1 MTRLTIKVKQIL
13 KDIEPGGFILVEGPS
28 PRVGVRKLD
37 GTTAIMRQRR
47 IVVGLDANGEA
58 ELNVE
63 PGPLVVRIPY
73 GVDRQRV
80 YKVNIPNKPVANL
93 ADLIEEQGAD
103 AGDVKPPE
111 HFVTRDELEALAETK
126 ANVKHTHH
134 MLDINGLNGVIVGL
148 QDDIGARAPLG
159 HTHAKADVEGLT
171 ADLESLHAGV
181 ANSAPL
187 QHKHTKADIDGLQDM
202 IDTLQ
207 NGLALSAPREHKH
220 AMSDIE
226 GLVAKLEELANIKP
240 PPAPGPVTPAPHT
253 HKIDDIDMLRARLN
267 AIDAA
272 LKLKAGP
279 GHRHKIADVDG
290 LQAELD
296 GLLEALEQDSN
307 TWQQAITNTRQTIY
321 SYVEQQLKHTTYD
334 LYAGW
339 EDPNGWVQM
348 KAQNTYNGRGTAWQP
363 FSSTDGRRQVIN
375 ATGYHCSGI
384 RIAEEE
390 AVLAE
395 ATYTSEDERTR
406 RDRWSITAMTD
417 NPDAIR
423 VYVRSPKAET
433 VSTVAAT
440 RIT

>member
-13 KDIEPGGFILVEGPS
+13 KDIEPGGFLLVEGPS

-47 IVVGLDANGEA
+47 IVVGLDSNGEA

-63 PGPLVVRIPY
+63 PGPIVVRIPY

-103 AGDVKPPE
+103 VGDVKPPE
-111 HFVTRDELEALAETK
+111 QFVTRDELEAVAESK

-134 MLDINGLNGVIVGL
+134 MLDINGLNGVIVGI

-159 HTHAKADVEGLT
+159 HTHTMSDIEGLD
-171 ADLESLHAGV
+171 ADLNSIHEGV

-187 QHKHTKADIDGLQDM
+187 KHKHT
-202 IDTLQ
+202 
-207 NGLALSAPREHKH
+207 
-220 AMSDIE
+220 MSDIE

-240 PPAPGPVTPAPHT
+240 PTEVPPHT
-253 HKIDDIDMLRARLN
+253 HKIDDIDKLRTRLN

-279 GHRHKIADVDG
+279 GHRHKIGDIDD
-290 LQAELD
+290 LQTSLD
-296 GLLEALEQDSN
+296 GLYEALEQDSS
-307 TWQQAITNTRQTIY
+307 TWQQAITSTRQTLY
-321 SYVEQQLKHTTYD
+321 SYVEQQLKRITYD
-334 LYAGW
+334 MYAGW
-339 EDPNGWVQM
+339 EDPNGWVQV
-348 KAQNTYNGRGTAWQP
+348 KAQNTYNGSGTAWQP
-363 FSSTDGRRQVIN
+363 FSSVEGRRQVIY

-395 ATYTSEDERTR
+395 VTYMSEDERTR

-417 NPDAIR
+417 NPDTIR

-433 VSTVAAT
+433 VVTAAAI
-440 RIT
+440 RIL

>member
-13 KDIEPGGFILVEGPS
+13 KDIEPGGFILVEGPT

-47 IVVGLDANGEA
+47 IVVGLDRNGEA

-80 YKVNIPNKPVANL
+80 YTVNVPNKPVANL

-103 AGDVKPPE
+103 IGDVKPPE
-111 HFVTRDELEALAETK
+111 HFVTRDEMEELAASK
-126 ANVKHTHH
+126 ADIKHTHR
-134 MLDINGLNGVIVGL
+134 MLDINGLNDVIVAL

-159 HTHAKADVEGLT
+159 HTHAMSDIEGLA
-171 ADLESLHAGV
+171 ADLKSLHEGV

-187 QHKHTKADIDGLQDM
+187 KHKHT
-202 IDTLQ
+202 
-207 NGLALSAPREHKH
+207 
-220 AMSDIE
+220 MSDIE
-226 GLVAKLEELANIKP
+226 GLVAKLEELANIT
-240 PPAPGPVTPAPHT
+240 PPAPTEVPAHT
-253 HKIDDIDMLRARLN
+253 HKIDDIDKLRARLD

-279 GHRHKIADVDG
+279 GHRHKIADIDN
-290 LQAELD
+290 LQTSLD
-296 GLLEALEQDSN
+296 GLYEALEQDSN
-307 TWQQAITNTRQTIY
+307 TWQQAITNTRQTLY
-321 SYVEQQLKHTTYD
+321 SYVEQQLKHITYD

-339 EDPNGWVQM
+339 EDPNGWVQV
-348 KAQNTYNGRGTAWQP
+348 KAQNTYNGSGTAWQP
-363 FSSTDGRRQVIN
+363 FSSVDGRRQVIS

-390 AVLAE
+390 SVLAE
-395 ATYTSEDERTR
+395 ATYTSEDEHAA
-406 RDRWSITAMTD
+406 RDRWAITAMTD
-417 NPDAIR
+417 NPSAIR
-423 VYVRSPKAET
+423 VYVRAPKAET
-433 VSTVAAT
+433 VATAAAI
-440 RIT
+440 RIL

>member
-47 IVVGLDANGEA
+47 IVVGLDNNGEA

-63 PGPLVVRIPY
+63 PGPIVVRIPY

-80 YKVNIPNKPVANL
+80 YTVNVPNKPVANL

-111 HFVTRDELEALAETK
+111 HFVTRDELEELAASK
-126 ANVKHTHH
+126 ADIKHTHH
-134 MLDINGLNGVIVGL
+134 MLDINGLNGVIVEL

-159 HTHAKADVEGLT
+159 HTHAMADIDGLA
-171 ADLESLHAGV
+171 ADLKSLHEGV

-187 QHKHTKADIDGLQDM
+187 K
-202 IDTLQ
+202 
-207 NGLALSAPREHKH
+207 HKH

-226 GLVAKLEELANIKP
+226 GLLAKLEELANITP
-240 PPAPGPVTPAPHT
+240 PPPTEVPAHT

-279 GHRHKIADVDG
+279 GHRHKIADIDG
-290 LQAELD
+290 LQAEL
-296 GLLEALEQDSN
+296 GSLYEALEQDSN
-307 TWQQAITNTRQTIY
+307 TWQQAISNTRQVLY
-321 SYVEQQLKHTTYD
+321 SYVEQQLKRITYD
-334 LYAGW
+334 MYAGW
-339 EDPNGWVQM
+339 EDPNGWVQV
-348 KAQNTYNGRGTAWQP
+348 KAQNTYDGRGTAWQP
-363 FSSTDGRRQVIN
+363 FSSYDGRRQVIY

-406 RDRWSITAMTD
+406 RDRWSVTAMTD

>member
-47 IVVGLDANGEA
+47 IVVGLDSKGEA

-80 YKVNIPNKPVANL
+80 YTVNVPNKPVANL

-111 HFVTRDELEALAETK
+111 HYVTRDEMEELAASK
-126 ANVKHTHH
+126 ADVKHTHH

-159 HTHAKADVEGLT
+159 HAHAMSDIDGLV
-171 ADLESLHAGV
+171 ADLKSLHEGV

-187 QHKHTKADIDGLQDM
+187 QHKHAMSDIDGL
-202 IDTLQ
+202 
-207 NGLALSAPREHKH
+207 
-220 AMSDIE
+220 
-226 GLVAKLEELANIKP
+226 VARLEELANIT
-240 PPAPGPVTPAPHT
+240 PPAPTEVPAHT
-253 HKIDDIDMLRARLN
+253 HKIDDIDMLRRRLN

-279 GHRHKIADVDG
+279 AHRHKIADIDD
-290 LQAELD
+290 LQTSLD
-296 GLLEALEQDSN
+296 GLYEALEQDRN
-307 TWQQAITNTRQTIY
+307 TWQRAISNTRQTLY
-321 SYVEQQLKHTTYD
+321 SYVEQQLKHITYD

-348 KAQNTYNGRGTAWQP
+348 KALNTYNGHGTAWQP
-363 FSSTDGRRQVIN
+363 FSSVDGRRQVIH

-395 ATYTSEDERTR
+395 VTYTSEDERTR
-406 RDRWSITAMTD
+406 RDRWSVTAMTD

-433 VSTVAAT
+433 VSTVDAT
-440 RIT
+440 RIM

>member
-1 MTRLTIKVKQIL
+1 MPFKTNQGDDVTRLTIKVKQIL
-13 KDIEPGGFILVEGPS
+13 KDIEPGGFLLVEGPS

-47 IVVGLDANGEA
+47 IVVGLDNNGEA

-80 YKVNIPNKPVANL
+80 YTVNVPNKPVANL

-103 AGDVKPPE
+103 AGDVKPPK
-111 HFVTRDELEALAETK
+111 HYVTRDEMEELAAGK
-126 ANVKHTHH
+126 ADIKHTHH
-134 MLDINGLNGVIVGL
+134 MLDINGLNGVIVAL

-159 HTHAKADVEGLT
+159 HTHAMDDIDGLA
-171 ADLESLHAGV
+171 ADLKSLHEGV
-181 ANSAPL
+181 VNSAPL
-187 QHKHTKADIDGLQDM
+187 KHKHT
-202 IDTLQ
+202 
-207 NGLALSAPREHKH
+207 
-220 AMSDIE
+220 MSDID
-226 GLVAKLEELANIKP
+226 GLVAKLEELANITP
-240 PPAPGPVTPAPHT
+240 PPPTEVPAHT
-253 HKIDDIDMLRARLN
+253 HKIDDIDKLRARLN

-272 LKLKAGP
+272 LKLKAGT
-279 GHRHKIADVDG
+279 GHRHKIADIDG

-296 GLLEALEQDSN
+296 ALLEALEQDSN

-348 KAQNTYNGRGTAWQP
+348 KAQNTYSGHGTAWQP
-363 FSSTDGRRQVIN
+363 FSSVDGRRQVIN

-395 ATYTSEDERTR
+395 VTYMSEDERTR
-406 RDRWSITAMTD
+406 RDRWSVTAMTD

>member
-47 IVVGLDANGEA
+47 IVVGLDSNGEA
-58 ELNVE
+58 EINVE

-80 YKVNIPNKPVANL
+80 YTVNVPNKPVANL

-111 HFVTRDELEALAETK
+111 HYVTRDELEALAETK

-159 HTHAKADVEGLT
+159 HTHTMSDIEGLN
-171 ADLESLHAGV
+171 ADLNSLHEGV

-187 QHKHTKADIDGLQDM
+187 KHKHT
-202 IDTLQ
+202 
-207 NGLALSAPREHKH
+207 
-220 AMSDIE
+220 MSDIE
-226 GLVAKLEELANIKP
+226 GLVAKLEELANITP
-240 PPAPGPVTPAPHT
+240 PPPTEVPAHT
-253 HKIDDIDMLRARLN
+253 HKIDDIDKLRARLN

-279 GHRHKIADVDG
+279 GHRHKIADIDD
-290 LQAELD
+290 LQTTLD
-296 GLLEALEQDSN
+296 GLYKALEQDSN

-321 SYVEQQLKHTTYD
+321 TYVEQQLKHITYD
-334 LYAGW
+334 MYAGW
-339 EDPNGWVQM
+339 EDPNGWVQV
-348 KAQNTYNGRGTAWQP
+348 KAQNTYNGYGTAWQP
-363 FSSTDGRRQVIN
+363 FSSHDGRRQLIS

-395 ATYTSEDERTR
+395 ATYTSVDESAR
-406 RDRWSITAMTD
+406 RDRWAVTVMTD

-423 VYVRSPKAET
+423 VYVRAPKAET
-433 VSTVAAT
+433 VATAAT
-440 RIT
+440 IRIL

>member
-13 KDIEPGGFILVEGPS
+13 KDIEPGGFILVEGPT

-47 IVVGLDANGEA
+47 IVVGLDNNGEA

-80 YKVNIPNKPVANL
+80 YTVNVPNKTVANL

-111 HFVTRDELEALAETK
+111 HYVTRDELEELAASK
-126 ANVKHTHH
+126 ADIKHTHH

-159 HTHAKADVEGLT
+159 HTHA
-171 ADLESLHAGV
+171 
-181 ANSAPL
+181 
-187 QHKHTKADIDGLQDM
+187 
-202 IDTLQ
+202 
-207 NGLALSAPREHKH
+207 
-220 AMSDIE
+220 MSDIE
-226 GLVAKLEELANIKP
+226 GLVADLKSLHEGVANSAPLKHKHTMSDIEGLVSKLEELANIT
-240 PPAPGPVTPAPHT
+240 PPAPTEVPAHT
-253 HKIDDIDMLRARLN
+253 HKIDDIDKLRARLN

-279 GHRHKIADVDG
+279 GHRHKIDDIDD
-290 LQAELD
+290 LQTSLD
-296 GLLEALEQDSN
+296 GLYEALEQDSN
-307 TWQQAITNTRQTIY
+307 TWQQAITNTRQTLY
-321 SYVEQQLKHTTYD
+321 SYVEQQLKHITYD

-339 EDPNGWVQM
+339 EDPNGWVQV
-348 KAQNTYNGRGTAWQP
+348 KAQNTYNGSGTAWQP
-363 FSSTDGRRQVIN
+363 FSSYDGRRQVIY

-390 AVLAE
+390 SVLAE
-395 ATYTSEDERTR
+395 VTYTSEDERTR
-406 RDRWSITAMTD
+406 RDRWSVTAMTD

-433 VSTVAAT
+433 VSTVGAI
-440 RIT
+440 RIL

>member
-13 KDIEPGGFILVEGPS
+13 KDIEPGGFILVEGPT

-47 IVVGLDANGEA
+47 IVVGLDNNGEA

-80 YKVNIPNKPVANL
+80 YTVNVPNKPVANL

-111 HFVTRDELEALAETK
+111 HYVTRDEMEELAASK
-126 ANVKHTHH
+126 ADIKHTHH

-159 HTHAKADVEGLT
+159 HTHAMSDIDGLV
-171 ADLESLHAGV
+171 ADLKSLHEGV

-187 QHKHTKADIDGLQDM
+187 KHKHT
-202 IDTLQ
+202 
-207 NGLALSAPREHKH
+207 
-220 AMSDIE
+220 MSDIE
-226 GLVAKLEELANIKP
+226 GLLAKLEELANIT
-240 PPAPGPVTPAPHT
+240 PPAPTEVPAHT
-253 HKIDDIDMLRARLN
+253 HKIDDIDKLRARLN

-279 GHRHKIADVDG
+279 GHRHKIADIDD
-290 LQAELD
+290 LQTSLD
-296 GLLEALEQDSN
+296 GLYEALEQDSN
-307 TWQQAITNTRQTIY
+307 TWQQAITNTRQTLY
-321 SYVEQQLKHTTYD
+321 SYVEQQLKHITYD
-334 LYAGW
+334 MYAGW

-348 KAQNTYNGRGTAWQP
+348 KALNTYNGHGTAWQP
-363 FSSTDGRRQVIN
+363 FSSVDGRRQVIH

-390 AVLAE
+390 SVLAE
-395 ATYTSEDERTR
+395 VTYTSEDESAA
-406 RDRWSITAMTD
+406 RDRWAITAMTD
-417 NPDAIR
+417 NPSSIR

-433 VSTVAAT
+433 VSTVAAI
-440 RIT
+440 RIL

>member
-47 IVVGLDANGEA
+47 IVVGLDSNGEA
-58 ELNVE
+58 EINVE

-80 YKVNIPNKPVANL
+80 YTVNVPNKPVANL

-111 HFVTRDELEALAETK
+111 HYVTRDELEALAETK

-159 HTHAKADVEGLT
+159 HTHTMSDIEGLN
-171 ADLESLHAGV
+171 ADLNSLHEGV

-187 QHKHTKADIDGLQDM
+187 KHKHT
-202 IDTLQ
+202 
-207 NGLALSAPREHKH
+207 
-220 AMSDIE
+220 MSDIE
-226 GLVAKLEELANIKP
+226 GLVAKLEELANITP
-240 PPAPGPVTPAPHT
+240 PPPTEVPAHT
-253 HKIDDIDMLRARLN
+253 HKIDDIDKLRARLN

-279 GHRHKIADVDG
+279 GHRHKIADIDD
-290 LQAELD
+290 LQTTLD
-296 GLLEALEQDSN
+296 GLYEALEQDSN

-321 SYVEQQLKHTTYD
+321 TYVEQQLKHITYD
-334 LYAGW
+334 MYAGW
-339 EDPNGWVQM
+339 EDPNGWVQV
-348 KAQNTYNGRGTAWQP
+348 KAQNTYNGYGTAWQP
-363 FSSTDGRRQVIN
+363 FSSHDGRRQLIS

-395 ATYTSEDERTR
+395 ATYTSVDESAR
-406 RDRWSITAMTD
+406 RDRWAVTVMTD

-423 VYVRSPKAET
+423 VYVRAPKAET
-433 VSTVAAT
+433 VATAAT
-440 RIT
+440 IRIL

>member
-13 KDIEPGGFILVEGPS
+13 KDIEPGGFILAEGPS

-63 PGPLVVRIPY
+63 PGPIVVRIPY

-80 YKVNIPNKPVANL
+80 YTVNVPNKPVANL

-103 AGDVKPPE
+103 ADDVKPPE
-111 HFVTRDELEALAETK
+111 HFVTRDELEAVAETK
-126 ANVKHTHH
+126 ADIGHRHT
-134 MLDINGLNGVIVGL
+134 MAAIDGLDGAITTI
-148 QDDIGARAPLG
+148 QDDIKQRAPIE
-159 HTHAKADVEGLT
+159 HTHTKDDIEGLT
-171 ADLESLHAGV
+171 ADLRSLHEGV

-187 QHKHTKADIDGLQDM
+187 THKHTMADV
-202 IDTLQ
+202 
-207 NGLALSAPREHKH
+207 
-220 AMSDIE
+220 E
-226 GLVAKLEELANIKP
+226 GLVAKLEELANSTP
-240 PPAPGPVTPAPHT
+240 PPAPGPVEPAPHT
-253 HKIDDIDMLRARLN
+253 HKIDDIDTLRARLN

-279 GHRHKIADVDG
+279 GHRHKIADIDD
-290 LQAELD
+290 LQAALD
-296 GLLEALEQDSN
+296 GLNEALEQDSN

-321 SYVEQQLKHTTYD
+321 SYVEQNLKHTTYD

-348 KAQNTYNGRGTAWQP
+348 KAQNTYNGHGTAWQP
-363 FSSTDGRRQVIN
+363 FSSVDGRRQVIN

-384 RIAEEE
+384 RITEEE

-395 ATYTSEDERTR
+395 ATYTSEDERAR

-440 RIT
+440 KIT

>member
-13 KDIEPGGFILVEGPS
+13 KDIEPGGFILVEGPT

-80 YKVNIPNKPVANL
+80 YTVNVPKQDVANL
-93 ADLIEEQGAD
+93 ADLIKEQGAD
-103 AGDVKPPE
+103 IGDVKPPE
-111 HFVTRDELEALAETK
+111 HYVTRDEMEELAASK
-126 ANVKHTHH
+126 ADIKHTHH

-159 HTHAKADVEGLT
+159 HTHAMSDIEGLV
-171 ADLESLHAGV
+171 ADLKSLHDGV

-187 QHKHTKADIDGLQDM
+187 KHKHT
-202 IDTLQ
+202 
-207 NGLALSAPREHKH
+207 
-220 AMSDIE
+220 MSDIE
-226 GLVAKLEELANIKP
+226 GLVAKLEELANIT
-240 PPAPGPVTPAPHT
+240 PPAPTEVPAHT
-253 HKIDDIDMLRARLN
+253 HKIDDIDKLRARLN

-272 LKLKAGP
+272 IKLKAGP
-279 GHRHKIADVDG
+279 AHRHKIADIDD
-290 LQAELD
+290 LQTSLD
-296 GLLEALEQDSN
+296 GLHEALEQDSN
-307 TWQQAITNTRQTIY
+307 TWKQAITNTRQTIY
-321 SYVEQQLKHTTYD
+321 SYVEQQLKHITYD

-339 EDPNGWVQM
+339 EDPNGWVQV
-348 KAQNTYNGRGTAWQP
+348 KAQNTYNGYGTAWQP
-363 FSSTDGRRQVIN
+363 FSDYDGRRQLIS

-390 AVLAE
+390 SVLAE
-395 ATYTSEDERTR
+395 ATYTSEDERAA
-406 RDRWSITAMTD
+406 RDRWAITAMTD
-417 NPDAIR
+417 NPSAIR
-423 VYVRSPKAET
+423 VYVRSPKVET
-433 VSTVAAT
+433 VATAAAI
-440 RIT
+440 RIL

>member
-80 YKVNIPNKPVANL
+80 YTVNVPKQDVANL

-111 HFVTRDELEALAETK
+111 HYVTRDELEELAASK
-126 ANVKHTHH
+126 ADIKHTH
-134 MLDINGLNGVIVGL
+134 
-148 QDDIGARAPLG
+148 
-159 HTHAKADVEGLT
+159 TKADIKGLV

-187 QHKHTKADIDGLQDM
+187 KHKHIIDDIKGLQD
-202 IDTLQ
+202 
-207 NGLALSAPREHKH
+207 
-220 AMSDIE
+220 
-226 GLVAKLEELANIKP
+226 KLEELANITP
-240 PPAPGPVTPAPHT
+240 PPPTEVPAHT
-253 HKIDDIDMLRARLN
+253 HKIDDIDKLRARLN

-272 LKLKAGP
+272 IKLKAGP
-279 GHRHKIADVDG
+279 GHRHKIADIDD
-290 LQAELD
+290 LQTSLD
-296 GLLEALEQDSN
+296 GLYEALEQDSN
-307 TWQQAITNTRQTIY
+307 TWQQAITNTRQALY
-321 SYVEQQLKHTTYD
+321 SYVEQQLNHITYD

-348 KAQNTYNGRGTAWQP
+348 KALNTYNGHGTAWQP
-363 FSSTDGRRQVIN
+363 FSSVDGRRQVIY

-390 AVLAE
+390 SVLAE
-395 ATYTSEDERTR
+395 VTYTSEDESAA
-406 RDRWSITAMTD
+406 RDRWAITAMTD
-417 NPDAIR
+417 NPSSIR
-423 VYVRSPKAET
+423 VYVRSPTAET
-433 VSTVAAT
+433 VATAAAI
-440 RIT
+440 RIL

>member
-13 KDIEPGGFILVEGPS
+13 KDIEPGGFILIEGPS

-47 IVVGLDANGEA
+47 IVVGLDNNGEA

-63 PGPLVVRIPY
+63 PGPIVVRIPY

-80 YKVNIPNKPVANL
+80 YTVNVPNKPVANL

-103 AGDVKPPE
+103 IDDVKPPE
-111 HFVTRDELEALAETK
+111 HYVTRDEMEELAASK
-126 ANVKHTHH
+126 ADIKHTHH
-134 MLDINGLNGVIVGL
+134 MLDINGLNSVIVGL

-159 HTHAKADVEGLT
+159 HTHAMSDIEGLG
-171 ADLESLHAGV
+171 ADLKSLHEGV

-187 QHKHTKADIDGLQDM
+187 KHKHT
-202 IDTLQ
+202 
-207 NGLALSAPREHKH
+207 
-220 AMSDIE
+220 MSDIE
-226 GLVAKLEELANIKP
+226 GLVAKLEELANITP
-240 PPAPGPVTPAPHT
+240 PPPTEVPPHT
-253 HKIDDIDMLRARLN
+253 HKIDDIDKLRARLN

-279 GHRHKIADVDG
+279 GHRHKIADIDD
-290 LQAELD
+290 LQTSLD
-296 GLLEALEQDSN
+296 GLYEALEQDSN
-307 TWQQAITNTRQTIY
+307 TWQQAITNTRQTLY
-321 SYVEQQLKHTTYD
+321 SYVEQQLKHITYD

-348 KAQNTYNGRGTAWQP
+348 KALNTYSGHGTAWQP
-363 FSSTDGRRQVIN
+363 FSSYDGRRQVIY

-390 AVLAE
+390 SVLAE
-395 ATYTSEDERTR
+395 VTYTSEDERAA
-406 RDRWSITAMTD
+406 RDRWAITAMTD
-417 NPDAIR
+417 NPDSIR

-433 VSTVAAT
+433 VATAAAI
-440 RIT
+440 RIL

>member
-13 KDIEPGGFILVEGPS
+13 KDIEPGGFLLVEGPT

-47 IVVGLDANGEA
+47 IVVGIDNNGEA

-80 YKVNIPNKPVANL
+80 YTVNVPNKPVANL

-111 HFVTRDELEALAETK
+111 HYVTRDEMEELAASK
-126 ANVKHTHH
+126 ADIKHTHTIA
-134 MLDINGLNGVIVGL
+134 DIERL
-148 QDDIGARAPLG
+148 
-159 HTHAKADVEGLT
+159 ADELK
-171 ADLESLHAGV
+171 SLHTGI

-187 QHKHTKADIDGLQDM
+187 QHKHT
-202 IDTLQ
+202 
-207 NGLALSAPREHKH
+207 
-220 AMSDIE
+220 MSDIE
-226 GLVAKLEELANIKP
+226 GLVAKLEELANIT
-240 PPAPGPVTPAPHT
+240 PPAPTEVPAHT
-253 HKIDDIDMLRARLN
+253 HKIDDIDKLRARLN

-279 GHRHKIADVDG
+279 DHRHKIADIDD
-290 LQAELD
+290 LRTTLD
-296 GLLEALEQDSN
+296 GLYEALERDSS
-307 TWQQAITNTRQTIY
+307 TWQQAITNTRQTLY
-321 SYVEQQLKHTTYD
+321 TYVEQQLKHITYD
-334 LYAGW
+334 MYAGW
-339 EDPNGWVQM
+339 EDPEGWVQV
-348 KAQNTYNGRGTAWQP
+348 KAQNTYNGFGTAWQP
-363 FSSTDGRRQVIN
+363 FSSYDGRRQVIH

-395 ATYTSEDERTR
+395 ATYTSEDESAR
-406 RDRWSITAMTD
+406 RDRWSVTAMTD

-433 VSTVAAT
+433 VSTVAAI
-440 RIT
+440 RIL

>member
-80 YKVNIPNKPVANL
+80 YTVNVPKQDVANL

-103 AGDVKPPE
+103 IDDVKPPE
-111 HFVTRDELEALAETK
+111 HYVTRDELEALAEAK

-134 MLDINGLNGVIVGL
+134 MSDI
-148 QDDIGARAPLG
+148 
-159 HTHAKADVEGLT
+159 EGLV
-171 ADLESLHAGV
+171 ADLKSLHKGV

-187 QHKHTKADIDGLQDM
+187 KHKHT
-202 IDTLQ
+202 
-207 NGLALSAPREHKH
+207 
-220 AMSDIE
+220 MSDIE
-226 GLVAKLEELANIKP
+226 GLVAKLEELANTT
-240 PPAPGPVTPAPHT
+240 PPAPTEVPAHT
-253 HKIDDIDMLRARLN
+253 HKIDDIDKLRARLN
-267 AIDAA
+267 AIVAA
-272 LKLKAGP
+272 LNLKAGP
-279 GHRHKIADVDG
+279 GHRHKIADIDD
-290 LQAELD
+290 LQTTLD
-296 GLLEALEQDSN
+296 GLYEALEQDSS
-307 TWQQAITNTRQTIY
+307 TWQQAITNTRQTLY
-321 SYVEQQLKHTTYD
+321 TYVEQQLKHITYD
-334 LYAGW
+334 MYAGW
-339 EDPNGWVQM
+339 EDPNGWVQV
-348 KAQNTYNGRGTAWQP
+348 KAQNTYNGSGTAWQP
-363 FSSTDGRRQVIN
+363 FSSHDGRRQVIY

-395 ATYTSEDERTR
+395 MTYTSEDDRAS

>member
-13 KDIEPGGFILVEGPS
+13 KDIEPGGFVLVEGPT

-47 IVVGLDANGEA
+47 IVVGLDNNGEA

-80 YKVNIPNKPVANL
+80 YTVNVPNQAVANL

-103 AGDVKPPE
+103 VGDVKPPE
-111 HFVTRDELEALAETK
+111 HFVTRDELEELAASK
-126 ANVKHTHH
+126 ANIKHTHRAG
-134 MLDINGLNGVIVGL
+134 DI
-148 QDDIGARAPLG
+148 
-159 HTHAKADVEGLT
+159 EGLT

-220 AMSDIE
+220 TMSDIE

-240 PPAPGPVTPAPHT
+240 QPAPGPVTPAPHT

-267 AIDAA
+267 AITAA
-272 LKLKAGP
+272 LNLKAGP
-279 GHRHKIADVDG
+279 GHRHKIADIDD
-290 LQAELD
+290 LQTSLD
-296 GLLEALEQDSN
+296 GLYEALEQDSN
-307 TWQQAITNTRQTIY
+307 TWQQAITNTRQTLY
-321 SYVEQQLKHTTYD
+321 SYVEQQLKRSTYD

-348 KAQNTYNGRGTAWQP
+348 KAQNTYNGSGTAWQP
-363 FSSTDGRRQVIN
+363 FSSVDGRRQVIY

-395 ATYTSEDERTR
+395 VTYTSEDERQH
-406 RDRWSITAMTD
+406 RDRWSATAMTD

>member
-47 IVVGLDANGEA
+47 IVVGLDNNGEA

-80 YKVNIPNKPVANL
+80 YTVNVPNKPVANL

-111 HFVTRDELEALAETK
+111 HYVTRDELEELAASK
-126 ANVKHTHH
+126 ADIKHTHH

-159 HTHAKADVEGLT
+159 HTHAMSDIEGLV
-171 ADLESLHAGV
+171 ADLKSLHEGV

-187 QHKHTKADIDGLQDM
+187 QHKHT
-202 IDTLQ
+202 
-207 NGLALSAPREHKH
+207 
-220 AMSDIE
+220 MSDIE
-226 GLVAKLEELANIKP
+226 GLVAKLEELANIT
-240 PPAPGPVTPAPHT
+240 PPAPTEVPAHT
-253 HKIDDIDMLRARLN
+253 HKIDDIDKLRARLN

-279 GHRHKIADVDG
+279 GHRHKIADIDD
-290 LQAELD
+290 LQTSLD
-296 GLLEALEQDSN
+296 GLYEALEQDSN
-307 TWQQAITNTRQTIY
+307 TWQQAITNTRQTLY
-321 SYVEQQLKHTTYD
+321 SYVEQQLKHITYD

-339 EDPNGWVQM
+339 EDPNGWVQV
-348 KAQNTYNGRGTAWQP
+348 KAQNTYNGHGTAWQP
-363 FSSTDGRRQVIN
+363 FSDYDGRRQVIY

-395 ATYTSEDERTR
+395 ATYTSEDERAA
-406 RDRWSITAMTD
+406 RDRWAITAMTD
-417 NPDAIR
+417 NPSAIR

-433 VSTVAAT
+433 VATAAAI
-440 RIT
+440 RIL

>member
-47 IVVGLDANGEA
+47 IVVGLDNNGEA

-80 YKVNIPNKPVANL
+80 YTVNVPNKPVANL

-111 HFVTRDELEALAETK
+111 HYVTRDEMEELAAGK
-126 ANVKHTHH
+126 ADIKHTHN
-134 MLDINGLNGVIVGL
+134 MLDINGLNSVIVGL
-148 QDDIGARAPLG
+148 QDDIAARAPLG
-159 HTHAKADVEGLT
+159 HTHTMSDIEGLA
-171 ADLESLHAGV
+171 ADLKSLHEGV

-187 QHKHTKADIDGLQDM
+187 KHKHT
-202 IDTLQ
+202 
-207 NGLALSAPREHKH
+207 
-220 AMSDIE
+220 MSDIE
-226 GLVAKLEELANIKP
+226 GLVAKLEELANITP
-240 PPAPGPVTPAPHT
+240 PPPTEVPAHT
-253 HKIDDIDMLRARLN
+253 HKIDDIDKLRARLN

-279 GHRHKIADVDG
+279 GHRHKIADIDD
-290 LQAELD
+290 LQTTLD
-296 GLLEALEQDSN
+296 GLYEALEQDSN
-307 TWQQAITNTRQTIY
+307 TWQQAITNTRQVLY
-321 SYVEQQLKHTTYD
+321 SYVEQQLKHITYD
-334 LYAGW
+334 MYAGW
-339 EDPNGWVQM
+339 EDPNGWVQV
-348 KAQNTYNGRGTAWQP
+348 KAQNTYNGHGTAWQP
-363 FSSTDGRRQVIN
+363 FSSYDGRRQVIY

-395 ATYTSEDERTR
+395 VTYTSEDERTS

>member
-13 KDIEPGGFILVEGPS
+13 KDIEPGGFILVEGPT

-80 YKVNIPNKPVANL
+80 YTVNVPNKPVANL

-111 HFVTRDELEALAETK
+111 HYVTRDEMEELAASK
-126 ANVKHTHH
+126 ADIKHTHH

-159 HTHAKADVEGLT
+159 HTHAMSDIEGLA
-171 ADLESLHAGV
+171 ADLKSLHEGV

-187 QHKHTKADIDGLQDM
+187 KHKHT
-202 IDTLQ
+202 
-207 NGLALSAPREHKH
+207 
-220 AMSDIE
+220 MSDIE
-226 GLVAKLEELANIKP
+226 GLVAKLEELANITP
-240 PPAPGPVTPAPHT
+240 PPPTEVPAHT
-253 HKIDDIDMLRARLN
+253 HKIDDIDKLRARLN

-279 GHRHKIADVDG
+279 GHRHKIADIDD
-290 LQAELD
+290 LQTSLD
-296 GLLEALEQDSN
+296 GLYEALEQDSN
-307 TWQQAITNTRQTIY
+307 TWQQAITNTRQTLY
-321 SYVEQQLKHTTYD
+321 SYVEQQLKHITYD

-339 EDPNGWVQM
+339 EDPNGWVQV
-348 KAQNTYNGRGTAWQP
+348 KAQNTYNGHGTVWQP
-363 FSSTDGRRQVIN
+363 FSSVDGRRQVIY

-390 AVLAE
+390 SVLAE
-395 ATYTSEDERTR
+395 VTYTSEDESAA
-406 RDRWSITAMTD
+406 RDRWAITAMTD
-417 NPDAIR
+417 NPSSIR

-433 VSTVAAT
+433 VATAAAI
-440 RIT
+440 RIL

>member
-13 KDIEPGGFILVEGPS
+13 KDIEPGGFILVEGPT
-28 PRVGVRKLD
+28 PRVGVRKID

-47 IVVGLDANGEA
+47 IVVGLDNNGEA

-80 YKVNIPNKPVANL
+80 YTVNVPNKPVANL

-134 MLDINGLNGVIVGL
+134 MLDINGLNGVIVAL

-159 HTHAKADVEGLT
+159 HTHAMADIEGLV
-171 ADLESLHAGV
+171 ADLKSLHEGV

-187 QHKHTKADIDGLQDM
+187 KHKHT
-202 IDTLQ
+202 
-207 NGLALSAPREHKH
+207 
-220 AMSDIE
+220 MSDIE
-226 GLVAKLEELANIKP
+226 GLVAKLEELANITP
-240 PPAPGPVTPAPHT
+240 PPPTEVPAHT
-253 HKIDDIDMLRARLN
+253 HKIDDIDKLRARLN

-279 GHRHKIADVDG
+279 GHRHKIADIDD
-290 LQAELD
+290 LQTTLD
-296 GLLEALEQDSN
+296 GLYEALEQDSN
-307 TWQQAITNTRQTIY
+307 TWQQAITNTRQTLY
-321 SYVEQQLKHTTYD
+321 SYVEQQLNHITYD
-334 LYAGW
+334 MYAGW

-348 KAQNTYNGRGTAWQP
+348 KALNTYSGHGTAWQP
-363 FSSTDGRRQVIN
+363 FSSVDGRRQVIS

-395 ATYTSEDERTR
+395 ATYTSEDERVV
-406 RDRWSITAMTD
+406 RDRWSVTAMTD

>member
-80 YKVNIPNKPVANL
+80 YKVNVPNKPVANL

-103 AGDVKPPE
+103 EGDVKPPE

-126 ANVKHTHH
+126 ADIEHTHQTK
-134 MLDINGLNGVIVGL
+134 DINGLV
-148 QDDIGARAPLG
+148 
-159 HTHAKADVEGLT
+159 
-171 ADLESLHAGV
+171 ADLKSLHEGV

-187 QHKHTKADIDGLQDM
+187 KHKHT
-202 IDTLQ
+202 
-207 NGLALSAPREHKH
+207 
-220 AMSDIE
+220 MSDIE
-226 GLVAKLEELANIKP
+226 GLVAKLEELANITP
-240 PPAPGPVTPAPHT
+240 PPPTEVPPHKHT
-253 HKIDDIDMLRARLN
+253 IN
-267 AIDAA
+267 
-272 LKLKAGP
+272 
-279 GHRHKIADVDG
+279 DVDG
-290 LQAELD
+290 LYGRLRKIDLTLD
-296 GLLEALEQDSN
+296 RKASVGHKHKIEDIEHLSDTLDAINEAAQQDTE
-307 TWQQAITNTRQTIY
+307 TWQQAIANTRQRVY
-321 SYVEQQLKHTTYD
+321 EYVEQQLKHITYD
-334 LYAGW
+334 MYAGW
-339 EDPNGWVQM
+339 EDPNGWVQV
-348 KAQNTYNGRGTAWQP
+348 KAQDTYNGYGTAWQP
-363 FSSTDGRRQVIN
+363 FSSHDGRRQVIY

-395 ATYTSEDERTR
+395 ATYMSEDERAR
-406 RDRWSITAMTD
+406 RDRWSVTAMTD

>member
-58 ELNVE
+58 KLNVE
-63 PGPLVVRIPY
+63 PGPIVVRIPY

-80 YKVNIPNKPVANL
+80 YTVNVPNKPVANL

-103 AGDVKPPE
+103 AGDVKPPV
-111 HFVTRDELEALAETK
+111 HYVTRDEMEELAAGK
-126 ANVKHTHH
+126 ADIKHTHH
-134 MLDINGLNGVIVGL
+134 TADI
-148 QDDIGARAPLG
+148 
-159 HTHAKADVEGLT
+159 EGLT

-187 QHKHTKADIDGLQDM
+187 KHKHT
-202 IDTLQ
+202 
-207 NGLALSAPREHKH
+207 
-220 AMSDIE
+220 MSDIE
-226 GLVAKLEELANIKP
+226 GLVAKLEELANIT
-240 PPAPGPVTPAPHT
+240 PPAPTEVPAHT
-253 HKIDDIDMLRARLN
+253 HKIDDIDKLRARLN

-279 GHRHKIADVDG
+279 GHRHKIGDIDD
-290 LQAELD
+290 LQTSLD
-296 GLLEALEQDSN
+296 GLYEALEQDSN
-307 TWQQAITNTRQTIY
+307 TWQQAITNTRQALY
-321 SYVEQQLKHTTYD
+321 SYVEQQLKHITYD
-334 LYAGW
+334 MYAGW
-339 EDPNGWVQM
+339 EDPNGWVQV
-348 KAQNTYNGRGTAWQP
+348 KAQNTYNGYGTAWQP
-363 FSSTDGRRQVIN
+363 FSSVDGRRQVIY

-395 ATYTSEDERTR
+395 VTYMSEDERTR
-406 RDRWSITAMTD
+406 RDRWSVTAMTD

>member
-13 KDIEPGGFILVEGPS
+13 KDIEPGGFVLVEGPS

-80 YKVNIPNKPVANL
+80 YTVNVPNKPVANL

-111 HFVTRDELEALAETK
+111 HYVTRDELEALAETK

-134 MLDINGLNGVIVGL
+134 MSDINGLNSVIVGL

-159 HTHAKADVEGLT
+159 HTHAMADIEGLN
-171 ADLESLHAGV
+171 ADLNSLHEGV

-187 QHKHTKADIDGLQDM
+187 KHKHT
-202 IDTLQ
+202 
-207 NGLALSAPREHKH
+207 
-220 AMSDIE
+220 MSDIE
-226 GLVAKLEELANIKP
+226 GLVAKLEALTNAT
-240 PPAPGPVTPAPHT
+240 PPAPTEVPAHT
-253 HKIDDIDMLRARLN
+253 HKIDDIDKLRARLN

-279 GHRHKIADVDG
+279 GHRHKIADIDD
-290 LQAELD
+290 LQTSLD
-296 GLLEALEQDSN
+296 GLYEALEQDSN
-307 TWQQAITNTRQTIY
+307 TWQQAITNTRQTLY
-321 SYVEQQLKHTTYD
+321 SYVEQQLKHITYD
-334 LYAGW
+334 MYAGW
-339 EDPNGWVQM
+339 EDPNGWVQV
-348 KAQNTYNGRGTAWQP
+348 KAQNTYNGSGTAWQP
-363 FSSTDGRRQVIN
+363 FSSYDGRRQVIH

-384 RIAEEE
+384 RITEEE
-390 AVLAE
+390 SVLAE
-395 ATYTSEDERTR
+395 VTYTSEDERAA
-406 RDRWSITAMTD
+406 RDRWAIAAMTD

-423 VYVRSPKAET
+423 VYVRAPKAET
-433 VSTVAAT
+433 VATVAAI
-440 RIT
+440 RIL

>member
-13 KDIEPGGFILVEGPS
+13 KDIEPGGFLLVEGPS

-47 IVVGLDANGEA
+47 IVVGLDNNGEA

-63 PGPLVVRIPY
+63 PGPIVVRIPY

-80 YKVNIPNKPVANL
+80 YTVNVPKQEVANL

-103 AGDVKPPE
+103 IDDVKPPV
-111 HFVTRDELEALAETK
+111 HYVTRDELEELAASK
-126 ANVKHTHH
+126 ADIKHTHH

-159 HTHAKADVEGLT
+159 HTHA
-171 ADLESLHAGV
+171 
-181 ANSAPL
+181 
-187 QHKHTKADIDGLQDM
+187 
-202 IDTLQ
+202 
-207 NGLALSAPREHKH
+207 
-220 AMSDIE
+220 MSDIE
-226 GLVAKLEELANIKP
+226 GLVSKLEELANIT
-240 PPAPGPVTPAPHT
+240 PPAPTEVPAHT
-253 HKIDDIDMLRARLN
+253 HKIDDIDKLRARLN

-279 GHRHKIADVDG
+279 GHRHKIADIDD
-290 LQAELD
+290 LQTSLD
-296 GLLEALEQDSN
+296 GLHEALEQDSN
-307 TWQQAITNTRQTIY
+307 TWQQAILNTRQTLY
-321 SYVEQQLKHTTYD
+321 SYAEQQLKHITYD
-334 LYAGW
+334 MYAGW
-339 EDPNGWVQM
+339 EDPNGWVQV
-348 KAQNTYNGRGTAWQP
+348 KALNTYNGPGTAWQP
-363 FSSTDGRRQVIN
+363 FSSVDGRRQVIH

-395 ATYTSEDERTR
+395 ATYISEDDRPR
-406 RDRWSITAMTD
+406 RDRWSVTAMTD
-417 NPDAIR
+417 NPNAIR

-433 VSTVAAT
+433 VSTVATT

>member
-47 IVVGLDANGEA
+47 IVVGLDSNGEA

-63 PGPLVVRIPY
+63 PGPIVVRIPY

-111 HFVTRDELEALAETK
+111 QFVTRDELEALAETK

-159 HTHAKADVEGLT
+159 HTHAKADVEGLD
-171 ADLESLHAGV
+171 ADLKSLHEGV

-187 QHKHTKADIDGLQDM
+187 KHKHTKADIDGLVN
-202 IDTLQ
+202 TLDALQ
-207 NGLALSAPREHKH
+207 SGLSQAAPRVHKH
-220 AMSDIE
+220 TMSDIE
-226 GLVAKLEELANIKP
+226 GLVAKLDELANIKP
-240 PPAPGPVTPAPHT
+240 PPAPGPVEPAPHT

-279 GHRHKIADVDG
+279 GHRHKIADIDD
-290 LQAELD
+290 LQAALN
-296 GLLEALEQDSN
+296 GLNEALEQDSN
-307 TWQQAITNTRQTIY
+307 TWQQAITNTRQTLY
-321 SYVEQQLKHTTYD
+321 SYVEQQLNHITYD

-348 KAQNTYNGRGTAWQP
+348 KALNTYNGHGTTWQP
-363 FSSTDGRRQVIN
+363 FSSADGRRQVIH

-384 RIAEEE
+384 RITEEE

-395 ATYTSEDERTR
+395 VTYTSEDERTR
-406 RDRWSITAMTD
+406 RDRWSVTAMTD
-417 NPDAIR
+417 KPDAIR

>member
-13 KDIEPGGFILVEGPS
+13 KDIEPGGYILVEGPT

-47 IVVGLDANGEA
+47 IVVGLDSNGEA

-80 YKVNIPNKPVANL
+80 YTVNVPNKPVANL

-111 HFVTRDELEALAETK
+111 HYVTRDEMEELAASK
-126 ANVKHTHH
+126 ADIKHTHTIA
-134 MLDINGLNGVIVGL
+134 DIERL
-148 QDDIGARAPLG
+148 
-159 HTHAKADVEGLT
+159 ADELK
-171 ADLESLHAGV
+171 SLHTGI

-187 QHKHTKADIDGLQDM
+187 QHKHT
-202 IDTLQ
+202 
-207 NGLALSAPREHKH
+207 
-220 AMSDIE
+220 MSDIE
-226 GLVAKLEELANIKP
+226 GLVAKLEELANITP
-240 PPAPGPVTPAPHT
+240 PPPTEVPAHT
-253 HKIDDIDMLRARLN
+253 HKIDDIDKLRARLN

-279 GHRHKIADVDG
+279 GHRHKIADIDY
-290 LQAELD
+290 LQTTLD
-296 GLLEALEQDSN
+296 GLYEALEQDSS
-307 TWQQAITNTRQTIY
+307 TWQQAITNTRQTLY
-321 SYVEQQLKHTTYD
+321 SYVEQQLKHITYD
-334 LYAGW
+334 MYAGW
-339 EDPNGWVQM
+339 EDPNGWVQV
-348 KAQNTYNGRGTAWQP
+348 KAQNTYNGYGTAWQP
-363 FSSTDGRRQVIN
+363 FSSVDGRRQVIH

-406 RDRWSITAMTD
+406 RDRWSITVMTD

-433 VSTVAAT
+433 VSTVAAI
-440 RIT
+440 RIL

>member
-28 PRVGVRKLD
+28 PRVGDRKLD

-47 IVVGLDANGEA
+47 IVVGLAANGEA

-80 YKVNIPNKPVANL
+80 YTVNVPKQDVANL
-93 ADLIEEQGAD
+93 ADLIKEQGAD

-111 HFVTRDELEALAETK
+111 HYVTRDEMEELAASK
-126 ANVKHTHH
+126 ADIKHAHR

-159 HTHAKADVEGLT
+159 HTHTMSDIDGLA
-171 ADLESLHAGV
+171 ADLKSLHEGV

-187 QHKHTKADIDGLQDM
+187 KHKHT
-202 IDTLQ
+202 
-207 NGLALSAPREHKH
+207 
-220 AMSDIE
+220 MSDIE
-226 GLVAKLEELANIKP
+226 GLVAKLEELANITP
-240 PPAPGPVTPAPHT
+240 PPPTEVPAHT
-253 HKIDDIDMLRARLN
+253 HKIDDIDKLRARLN

-279 GHRHKIADVDG
+279 GHRHKIADIDD
-290 LQAELD
+290 LQTSLD
-296 GLLEALEQDSN
+296 GMYDALEQDSN
-307 TWQQAITNTRQTIY
+307 TWQQAITNTRQTLY
-321 SYVEQQLKHTTYD
+321 SYVEQQLKHITYD

-339 EDPNGWVQM
+339 EDPNGWVQV
-348 KAQNTYNGRGTAWQP
+348 KAQNTYDGHGTAWQP
-363 FSSTDGRRQVIN
+363 FSSYDGRRQVIY

-390 AVLAE
+390 SVLAE
-395 ATYTSEDERTR
+395 VTYTSEDERTR

-423 VYVRSPKAET
+423 VYVRAPKAET
-433 VSTVAAT
+433 VATVAAI
-440 RIT
+440 RIL

>member
-13 KDIEPGGFILVEGPS
+13 KDIEPGGFILVEGPT

-47 IVVGLDANGEA
+47 IVVGLDNNGEA

-80 YKVNIPNKPVANL
+80 YTVNVPNKPVANL

-111 HFVTRDELEALAETK
+111 HYVTRDEMEELAASK
-126 ANVKHTHH
+126 ADIKHTHTIA
-134 MLDINGLNGVIVGL
+134 DIERL
-148 QDDIGARAPLG
+148 
-159 HTHAKADVEGLT
+159 ADELK
-171 ADLESLHAGV
+171 SLHTGI

-187 QHKHTKADIDGLQDM
+187 QHKHT
-202 IDTLQ
+202 
-207 NGLALSAPREHKH
+207 
-220 AMSDIE
+220 MSDIE
-226 GLVAKLEELANIKP
+226 GLVAKLEELANITP
-240 PPAPGPVTPAPHT
+240 PPPTEVPAHT
-253 HKIDDIDMLRARLN
+253 HKIDDIDKLRARLN

-272 LKLKAGP
+272 LDLKAGP
-279 GHRHKIADVDG
+279 GHRHKIADIDD
-290 LQAELD
+290 LQTVLD
-296 GLLEALEQDSN
+296 GLYESLEQDSN
-307 TWQQAITNTRQTIY
+307 TWQQAIINTRQTLY
-321 SYVEQQLKHTTYD
+321 TYVEQQLNHITYD
-334 LYAGW
+334 MYAGW
-339 EDPNGWVQM
+339 EDPEGWVQV
-348 KAQNTYNGRGTAWQP
+348 KAQNTYNGSGTAWQP
-363 FSSTDGRRQVIN
+363 FSSYDGRRQVIY

-390 AVLAE
+390 SVLAE
-395 ATYTSEDERTR
+395 VTYTSEDERMR

-417 NPDAIR
+417 NPDTIR

-433 VSTVAAT
+433 VSTVAAI
-440 RIT
+440 RIL

>member
-47 IVVGLDANGEA
+47 IVVGLDSNGEA
-58 ELNVE
+58 EINVE

-80 YKVNIPNKPVANL
+80 YTVNVPNKPVANL

-111 HFVTRDELEALAETK
+111 HFVTRDELEELAASK
-126 ANVKHTHH
+126 ADIKHTHTIA
-134 MLDINGLNGVIVGL
+134 DIERL
-148 QDDIGARAPLG
+148 
-159 HTHAKADVEGLT
+159 ADELK
-171 ADLESLHAGV
+171 SLHTGI
-181 ANSAPL
+181 ANSALL
-187 QHKHTKADIDGLQDM
+187 QHKHT
-202 IDTLQ
+202 
-207 NGLALSAPREHKH
+207 
-220 AMSDIE
+220 MSDIE
-226 GLVAKLEELANIKP
+226 GLAAKLEELANITP
-240 PPAPGPVTPAPHT
+240 PPPTEVPAHT
-253 HKIDDIDMLRARLN
+253 HKIDDIDKLRARLN

-279 GHRHKIADVDG
+279 GHRHKIADIDD
-290 LQAELD
+290 LQTSLD

-307 TWQQAITNTRQTIY
+307 TWQQAITNTRQTLY
-321 SYVEQQLKHTTYD
+321 SYVEQQLKHITYD

-339 EDPNGWVQM
+339 EDPNGWVQV
-348 KAQNTYNGRGTAWQP
+348 KAQNTYNGHGTVWQP
-363 FSSTDGRRQVIN
+363 FSSVDGRRQVIY

-390 AVLAE
+390 SVLAE
-395 ATYTSEDERTR
+395 VTYTSEDESAAQ
-406 RDRWSITAMTD
+406 DRWAITAMTD
-417 NPDAIR
+417 NPSAIR

-433 VSTVAAT
+433 VATAAAI
-440 RIT
+440 RIL

>member
-47 IVVGLDANGEA
+47 IVVGLDHNGEA

-80 YKVNIPNKPVANL
+80 YTVNVPNKPVANL

-111 HFVTRDELEALAETK
+111 HYVTRDEMEELAASK
-126 ANVKHTHH
+126 ADIKHTHH

-159 HTHAKADVEGLT
+159 HTHTMSNIEGLS
-171 ADLESLHAGV
+171 ADLKSLHEGV

-187 QHKHTKADIDGLQDM
+187 KHKHT
-202 IDTLQ
+202 
-207 NGLALSAPREHKH
+207 
-220 AMSDIE
+220 MSDIE
-226 GLVAKLEELANIKP
+226 GLVAKLEALTNAT
-240 PPAPGPVTPAPHT
+240 PPASTEVPAHT
-253 HKIDDIDMLRARLN
+253 HKIDDID
-267 AIDAA
+267 D
-272 LKLKAGP
+272 
-279 GHRHKIADVDG
+279 
-290 LQAELD
+290 LQTSLD
-296 GLLEALEQDSN
+296 GLYEALEQDSN
-307 TWQQAITNTRQTIY
+307 TWQQAITNTRQALY

-339 EDPNGWVQM
+339 EDPNGWVQV
-348 KAQNTYNGRGTAWQP
+348 KAQNTYNGSGTAWQP
-363 FSSTDGRRQVIN
+363 FSSYDGRRQVIH

-390 AVLAE
+390 SVLSE
-395 ATYTSEDERTR
+395 ATYTSEDERAT
-406 RDRWSITAMTD
+406 RDRWAITAMTD

-423 VYVRSPKAET
+423 VYVRAPKAET
-433 VSTVAAT
+433 VSTVAAI
-440 RIT
+440 RIL

>member
-111 HFVTRDELEALAETK
+111 HFVTRDEMEALAETK
-126 ANVKHTHH
+126 ADIKHTH
-134 MLDINGLNGVIVGL
+134 
-148 QDDIGARAPLG
+148 
-159 HTHAKADVEGLT
+159 TKADIKELA

-187 QHKHTKADIDGLQDM
+187 QHKHTKADIEGLQDM

-207 NGLALSAPREHKH
+207 SGLALSAPREHKH
-220 AMSDIE
+220 IIADIK
-226 GLVAKLEELANIKP
+226 GLQDKLDALANATP
-240 PPAPGPVTPAPHT
+240 PPPTEVPAHT
-253 HKIDDIDMLRARLN
+253 HKIDDIDTLRARLN

-279 GHRHKIADVDG
+279 GHRHKIADIDN
-290 LQAELD
+290 LQTSLD
-296 GLLEALEQDSN
+296 GLYEALEQDSN

-321 SYVEQQLKHTTYD
+321 SYVEQQLKRTTYD

-348 KAQNTYNGRGTAWQP
+348 KAQNNYSGHGTAWQP
-363 FSSTDGRRQVIN
+363 FSSVDGRRQVIN

-395 ATYTSEDERTR
+395 ATYTSEDERQH
-406 RDRWSITAMTD
+406 RDRWSATAMTD

>member
-13 KDIEPGGFILVEGPS
+13 KDIEPGGFILVEGPT

-47 IVVGLDANGEA
+47 IVVGLDNNGEA

-80 YKVNIPNKPVANL
+80 YTVNVPNKTVANL

-111 HFVTRDELEALAETK
+111 HYVTRDELEALAETK

-159 HTHAKADVEGLT
+159 HTHARSDIEGLV
-171 ADLESLHAGV
+171 ADLKSLHEGV

-187 QHKHTKADIDGLQDM
+187 KHKHT
-202 IDTLQ
+202 
-207 NGLALSAPREHKH
+207 
-220 AMSDIE
+220 MSDIE
-226 GLVAKLEELANIKP
+226 GLVAKLEELANIT
-240 PPAPGPVTPAPHT
+240 PPAPTEVPAHT
-253 HKIDDIDMLRARLN
+253 HKIDDIDKLRARLN

-272 LKLKAGP
+272 IKLKAGP
-279 GHRHKIADVDG
+279 GHRHKIADIDD
-290 LQAELD
+290 LQTSLD
-296 GLLEALEQDSN
+296 GLHEALEQDSN
-307 TWQQAITNTRQTIY
+307 TWQQAITNTRQTLY
-321 SYVEQQLKHTTYD
+321 TYVEQQLKHITYD

-348 KAQNTYNGRGTAWQP
+348 KALNTYNGHGTAWQP
-363 FSSTDGRRQVIN
+363 FSSVDGRRQVIY

-390 AVLAE
+390 SVLAE
-395 ATYTSEDERTR
+395 VTYTSEDESAA
-406 RDRWSITAMTD
+406 RDRWAITAMTD
-417 NPDAIR
+417 NPSSIR

-433 VSTVAAT
+433 VATAAAT
-440 RIT
+440 RIM

>member
-13 KDIEPGGFILVEGPS
+13 KDIEPGGFILVEGPT

-47 IVVGLDANGEA
+47 IVVGLDNNGEA

-80 YKVNIPNKPVANL
+80 YTVNVPKQDVANL

-111 HFVTRDELEALAETK
+111 HYVTRDELEALAASK
-126 ANVKHTHH
+126 ADIKHTHR

-159 HTHAKADVEGLT
+159 HTHAMSDIEGLA
-171 ADLESLHAGV
+171 ADLKSLHEGV

-187 QHKHTKADIDGLQDM
+187 KHKHT
-202 IDTLQ
+202 
-207 NGLALSAPREHKH
+207 
-220 AMSDIE
+220 MSDIE
-226 GLVAKLEELANIKP
+226 GLVSKLEELANITP
-240 PPAPGPVTPAPHT
+240 PPPTEVPPHT
-253 HKIDDIDMLRARLN
+253 HKIDDIDKLRARLN

-272 LKLKAGP
+272 LKLKADP
-279 GHRHKIADVDG
+279 GHRHKIADIDD
-290 LQAELD
+290 LQTSLD
-296 GLLEALEQDSN
+296 GLHEALEQDSS
-307 TWQQAITNTRQTIY
+307 TWQQAITNTRQTLY
-321 SYVEQQLKHTTYD
+321 SYVEQQLKHITYD

-348 KAQNTYNGRGTAWQP
+348 KALNTYNGHGTAWQP
-363 FSSTDGRRQVIN
+363 FSSVDGRRQVIY

-390 AVLAE
+390 SVLAE
-395 ATYTSEDERTR
+395 VTYTSEDERTR
-406 RDRWSITAMTD
+406 RDRWSVTAMTD

>member
-13 KDIEPGGFILVEGPS
+13 KDIEPGGFILVEGPT

-47 IVVGLDANGEA
+47 IVVGLDNNGEA

-80 YKVNIPNKPVANL
+80 YTVNVPNKPVANL

-111 HFVTRDELEALAETK
+111 HYVTRDEMEELAAGK
-126 ANVKHTHH
+126 ADIKHTHN

-159 HTHAKADVEGLT
+159 HTHTMADIEGLN
-171 ADLESLHAGV
+171 ADLKSLHEGV

-187 QHKHTKADIDGLQDM
+187 KHKHT
-202 IDTLQ
+202 
-207 NGLALSAPREHKH
+207 
-220 AMSDIE
+220 MSDIE
-226 GLVAKLEELANIKP
+226 GLVAKLEELANSAP
-240 PPAPGPVTPAPHT
+240 PPPTEVPAHT
-253 HKIDDIDMLRARLN
+253 HKIDDIDKLRARLN

-279 GHRHKIADVDG
+279 GHRHKMADIDD
-290 LQAELD
+290 LQTSLD
-296 GLLEALEQDSN
+296 GLYEALEQDSN

-321 SYVEQQLKHTTYD
+321 SYVEQKLNHTTYD

-339 EDPNGWVQM
+339 EDPNDWVQM
-348 KAQNTYNGRGTAWQP
+348 KALNTYGGHGTAWQP
-363 FSSTDGRRQVIN
+363 FSSVDGRRQVIY

-395 ATYTSEDERTR
+395 VTYTSEDERTR
-406 RDRWSITAMTD
+406 RDRWSVTAMTD

>member
-13 KDIEPGGFILVEGPS
+13 KDIEPGGFILAEGPS

-47 IVVGLDANGEA
+47 IVVGLDNNGEA

-80 YKVNIPNKPVANL
+80 YKVNVPNKPVANL

-103 AGDVKPPE
+103 ADDVKPPE
-111 HFVTRDELEALAETK
+111 HYVTRDEMEELAAGK
-126 ANVKHTHH
+126 ADIKHTH
-134 MLDINGLNGVIVGL
+134 
-148 QDDIGARAPLG
+148 
-159 HTHAKADVEGLT
+159 TKADIEGLT
-171 ADLESLHAGV
+171 ADLESLHTGV

-187 QHKHTKADIDGLQDM
+187 QHKHTKADIEGLQDM

-220 AMSDIE
+220 STADIE
-226 GLVAKLEELANIKP
+226 GLQDKLDALANATP
-240 PPAPGPVTPAPHT
+240 PPPTEVPAHKHT
-253 HKIDDIDMLRARLN
+253 INDVDGLYGRLRKIDLTLDRKASVGHKHKIDDIEHLSDTLD
-267 AIDAA
+267 AIDEAA
-272 LKLKAGP
+272 
-279 GHRHKIADVDG
+279 RQDT
-290 LQAELD
+290 
-296 GLLEALEQDSN
+296 EA
-307 TWQQAITNTRQTIY
+307 WQQAIANTRQRVY
-321 SYVEQQLKHTTYD
+321 EYVEQQTKHITYD
-334 LYAGW
+334 MYAGW
-339 EDPNGWVQM
+339 EDPNGWVQV
-348 KAQNTYNGRGTAWQP
+348 KAQDTYNGHGTVWQP
-363 FSSTDGRRQVIN
+363 FSSYDGRRQVIH

-390 AVLAE
+390 SVLAE
-395 ATYTSEDERTR
+395 VTYTSEDEHTR

-433 VSTVAAT
+433 VATAAAI
-440 RIT
+440 RIL

>member
-47 IVVGLDANGEA
+47 IVVGLDNNGEA

-63 PGPLVVRIPY
+63 PGPIVVRIPY

-80 YKVNIPNKPVANL
+80 YTVNVPNKPVANL

-111 HFVTRDELEALAETK
+111 HYVTRDEMEELAASK
-126 ANVKHTHH
+126 ADIKHTHH
-134 MLDINGLNGVIVGL
+134 MLDINGLSGVIVGL

-159 HTHAKADVEGLT
+159 HTHTMSDIEGLA
-171 ADLESLHAGV
+171 ADLKSLHEGV
-181 ANSAPL
+181 SNSAPL
-187 QHKHTKADIDGLQDM
+187 KHKHT
-202 IDTLQ
+202 
-207 NGLALSAPREHKH
+207 
-220 AMSDIE
+220 MSDIE
-226 GLVAKLEELANIKP
+226 GLVAKLEELANIT
-240 PPAPGPVTPAPHT
+240 PPAPTEVPAHK
-253 HKIDDIDMLRARLN
+253 HKIDDIDKLRARLN

-279 GHRHKIADVDG
+279 GHRHKIADIDD
-290 LQAELD
+290 LQTSLD
-296 GLLEALEQDSN
+296 GLYEALEQDSN
-307 TWQQAITNTRQTIY
+307 TWQQAITNTRQTLY
-321 SYVEQQLKHTTYD
+321 TYVEQQLKHITYD

-348 KAQNTYNGRGTAWQP
+348 KALNTYSGHGTAWQP
-363 FSSTDGRRQVIN
+363 FSSYDGRRQVIH

-406 RDRWSITAMTD
+406 RDRWSVTAMTD

-423 VYVRSPKAET
+423 LYVRSPKAET

>member
-13 KDIEPGGFILVEGPS
+13 KDIEPGGFILVEGPT

-47 IVVGLDANGEA
+47 IVVGLDYNGEA

-80 YKVNIPNKPVANL
+80 YKVNVPNKPVANL
-93 ADLIEEQGAD
+93 ADLVEEQGAD
-103 AGDVKPPE
+103 EGDVKPPE
-111 HFVTRDELEALAETK
+111 HYVTRDELEALAAGK
-126 ANVKHTHH
+126 ADIKHTHH

-159 HTHAKADVEGLT
+159 HTHTMSDIEGLA
-171 ADLESLHAGV
+171 ADLKSLHEGV

-187 QHKHTKADIDGLQDM
+187 KHKHT
-202 IDTLQ
+202 
-207 NGLALSAPREHKH
+207 
-220 AMSDIE
+220 MSDIE
-226 GLVAKLEELANIKP
+226 GLVAKLEELANIT
-240 PPAPGPVTPAPHT
+240 PPAPTEVPAHT
-253 HKIDDIDMLRARLN
+253 HKIDDIDKLRARLN

-279 GHRHKIADVDG
+279 GHRHKIADIDD
-290 LQAELD
+290 LQTSLD
-296 GLLEALEQDSN
+296 GLYEALEQDSN
-307 TWQQAITNTRQTIY
+307 MWQQAITNTRQVLY
-321 SYVEQQLKHTTYD
+321 SHVEQQLKRITYD
-334 LYAGW
+334 MYAGW
-339 EDPNGWVQM
+339 EDPNGWVQV
-348 KAQNTYNGRGTAWQP
+348 KAQNTYNGYGTAWQP
-363 FSSTDGRRQVIN
+363 FSSTDGRRQVIY

-390 AVLAE
+390 SVLAE
-395 ATYTSEDERTR
+395 VTYTSEDERTR
-406 RDRWSITAMTD
+406 RDRWSVTAMTD